1 MSIPMILTS
10 TGIAFVVDNK
20 QYSATNDHPR
30 WVDIISAAREGRFSD
45 LIELVSIPAAL
56 KSFLN
61 GVIQVNE
68 ELGTITYKGQPV
80 DGSIVGRIMDMLKS
94 GFDVNPLVNFLNNL
108 YDNPSRRAV
117 QELYQFL
124 EYGKMPITEDGH
136 FLAYKRVRSD
146 YKSVHDGKTDNSI
159 GSIVEMPRNQVDDCS
174 DNTCSY
180 GLHFCSHEYLRS
192 FSGEKVVILK
202 INPRDVVSIPTDY
215 NNTKGRACRYEVVG
229 ELSEEEVKKALG
241 GSSVWNSSVVDY
253 DDRDTW
259 EESSDEEETSNQFKM
274 TEHQKS
280 LFEKAY
286 QEGFNAPIR
295 NINAI
300 DEAYDDLYRDLH
312 KDKNYLIQDV
322 LWMNNY
328 VQAAGRYFGKE
339 TAIND
344 EEYDVDSAVI
354 AMYDDID
361 Q

>member
-10 TGIAFVVDNK
+10 TAIAFVVDNK

-30 WVDIISAAREGRFSD
+30 WVDILSAAREGRFSD
-45 LIELVSIPAAL
+45 LIELVSISAAL

-68 ELGTITYKGQPV
+68 DLGTITYNGQPV
-80 DGSIVGRIMDMLKS
+80 HGSIVGRIMDMLKG
-94 GFDVNPLVNFLNNL
+94 GFDVNPLVNFLDNL
-108 YDNPSRRAV
+108 YKNPSRRAV
-117 QELYQFL
+117 EELYGFL

-159 GSIVEMPRNQVDDCS
+159 GAIVEMPRNQVDDRS

-202 INPRDVVSIPTDY
+202 INPADVVSIPTDY

-241 GSSVWNSSVVDY
+241 GSSVWDSPVVDY

-259 EESSDEEETSNQFKM
+259 ETDEEETSNTFNM
-274 TEHQKS
+274 TDHQKS

-286 QEGFNAPIR
+286 EEGFNAPIR
-295 NINAI
+295 DMFAI
-300 DEAYDDLYRDLH
+300 DEAYDDLYQDLQND
-312 KDKNYLIQDV
+312 KDYLIQDV

-328 VQAAGRYFGKE
+328 VQAAGRFFGKE
-339 TAIND
+339 DAREGNL
-344 EEYDVDSAVI
+344 YDVARAIVS
-354 AMYDDID
+354 MYDDIYC
-361 Q
+361 